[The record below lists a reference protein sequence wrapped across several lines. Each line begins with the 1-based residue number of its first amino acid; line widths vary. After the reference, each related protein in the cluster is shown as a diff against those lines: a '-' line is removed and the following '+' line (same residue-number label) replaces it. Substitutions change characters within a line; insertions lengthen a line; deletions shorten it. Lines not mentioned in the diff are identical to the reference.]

1 MTNQCAVKINCILPI
16 WVIAL
21 SFMVSVGTTNL
32 VAAQEGSDIDQG
44 RVQKKFQQI
53 DSNSDGVI
61 SSSEMI
67 AHETLMGKS
76 GGNRF
81 KQTDT
86 DKDGTISM
94 DEFIQHEIE
103 RSGQKQRRQD
113 EPSNEKK
120 PPSQ

>member
-1 MTNQCAVKINCILPI
+1 MTNQCVVKINCILPI

-32 VAAQEGSDIDQG
+32 VAAQDGSDIDQG